1 MTENCNNMLS
11 NDISN
16 HESQLISN
24 IPQPVTTANN
34 ISKVDENKRLRTD
47 IGVVKETVKTKI
59 VK

>member
-1 MTENCNNMLS
+1 MIENCNNMLS

-24 IPQPVTTANN
+24 IPQPVTTANHT
-34 ISKVDENKRLRTD
+34 SKVDENKRLRTD